1 MAYSRAQNIAT
12 QKYIKN
18 NYDEIK
24 IRVPKGRKSF
34 YQQYAIKSGFSL
46 NAYIVS
52 ALEKECKSSSLDSV
66 DISPVSRVRQVL
78 ATMAI
83 EDMYFSSEFVN
94 EMVKAANGELSTE
107 QVREM
112 VLEKYVR

>member
-1 MAYSRAQNIAT
+1 MAYSKAQNIAT

-24 IRVPKGRKSF
+24 IRVPKGKKNI
-34 YQQYAIKSGFSL
+34 YQQNAAQSGLSL

-52 ALEKECKSSSLDSV
+52 LLEKECGSAQTNQSV
-66 DISPVSRVRQVL
+66 ISPASAVRQVL

-83 EDMYFSSEFVN
+83 EDMYFSNDFVD
-94 EMVKAANGELSTE
+94 EMLKVANGELSTE
-107 QVREM
+107 QVREA
-112 VLEKYVR
+112 VLKKYAG

>member
-1 MAYSRAQNIAT
+1 MAYSKAQNIAT

-24 IRVPKGRKSF
+24 IRVPKGKKSF
-34 YQQYAIKSGFSL
+34 YQQIAAQAGLSL

-52 ALEKECKSSSLDSV
+52 LLEQECGFEKTGQMSLSPASS
-66 DISPVSRVRQVL
+66 VRQVL

-83 EDMYFSSEFVN
+83 EDMYFSNEFV
-94 EMVKAANGELSTE
+94 EDMLKVANGELSTE
-107 QVREM
+107 QVREA
-112 VLEKYVR
+112 VLKEYAR